1 MTIRAAL
8 LGLLLAAWG
17 SGAAAAPCG
26 EVFSIASHDNTTT
39 RYAVTP
45 PPANTRSTAILIL
58 LAGGGGALNLDA
70 QGCPQALS
78 GNSLVRSVPL
88 FNALGLTTVLVDAPS
103 DYPGDDGLKDF
114 RAHPLHAADL
124 GALIAALRSR
134 SSQPVWLA
142 GTSRGTISA
151 VNVAARLSGSMAPD
165 GVILTSALTVGQIGA
180 RKAWVAQ
187 TVFDLPLEAIR
198 IPVLLIGHESD
209 ACTRSPASEMPRL
222 AARLTTSRQ
231 QVVTIRGGPAATRHS
246 GLDACEGRSPHGYL
260 GQEEEVAQ
268 GIARF
273 ISGLA
278 Y

>member
-1 MTIRAAL
+1 MTAARL
-8 LGLLLAAWG
+8 LCLLLAAQIG
-17 SGAAAAPCG
+17 SAAAACG
-26 EVFSIASHDNTTT
+26 EVFTLASHDNTTT
-39 RYAVTP
+39 RYSIAK
-45 PPANTRSTAILIL
+45 PPANTRSTAVLVL
-58 LAGGGGALNLDA
+58 LAGGGGALDLDA
-70 QGCPQALS
+70 QGCPQALT

-103 DYPGDDGLKDF
+103 DYPGEDGLKDF
-114 RAHPLHAADL
+114 RAHPKHAADL
-124 GALIAALRSR
+124 GALIGELRSR

-151 VNVAARLSGSMAPD
+151 ANVAARLTGSLAPD
-165 GVILTSALTVGQIGA
+165 GVILTSALMVGQTGA

-198 IPVLLIGHESD
+198 IPLLLIGHEAD

-222 AARLTTSRQ
+222 AARLSTARQ
-231 QVVTIRGGPAATRHS
+231 QIVTVRGGPAVGRSS
-246 GLDACEGRSPHGYL
+246 GLEACEGKSPHGYF
-260 GQEEEVAQ
+260 GQEEEVAN

-273 ISGLA
+273 IRGEA